1 MGWRSGSQWHI
12 AHGVRHGSG
21 ATGSAEDCGFHTL
34 WRWTMAQRQIS
45 PGRQVVF
52 YFGVGLSVL
61 GFVVFISVFFS
72 AAGGMGEMRGVESG
86 MSSMMMRAIAGMVM
100 MMVGGVMTGI
110 GRMGLAGAGVVLDP
124 ELARRDVEP
133 WARMAGGVVKDA
145 MDEAGVRLGGGEKGA
160 AAAEGGAADR
170 AAGME
175 RVEGVDAS
183 ALPIDERLRRL
194 EKLRAEGL
202 VSAEEYSAA
211 RKRIL
216 ESV

>member
-1 MGWRSGSQWHI
+1 
-12 AHGVRHGSG
+12 
-21 ATGSAEDCGFHTL
+21 
-34 WRWTMAQRQIS
+34 MAQRQIS
-45 PGRQVVF
+45 PGRKVVF

-72 AAGGMGEMRGVESG
+72 AAGGMGEMRGVEGG
-86 MSSMMMRAIAGMVM
+86 MSSMMMRAIVGMVM

-160 AAAEGGAADR
+160 AATEGGAADR

-183 ALPIDERLRRL
+183 TLPIEERLRRL